1 MNKIL
6 IELIADPRDGLQGL
20 NYPLDNQKYVEHLI
34 HIANAGFKHIMIG
47 SMINPHLVPAMADS
61 EARALL
67 FLEQNPDPELKR
79 QILVFRPYGKY
90 MDKAVNLIEKK
101 AANSIAYTHSL
112 CGEFLYNN
120 NGIGRKEFPTY
131 SEEYCQKIIE
141 QSREIVKQFSEKS
154 KGLGASLDIHI
165 SKVTHLLSDLEKQ
178 PKLLADIKTEFII
191 LAEITKDIDG
201 RIVFSDTSGEA
212 TPENIKPLMQIA
224 VDAIIENNIRKPI
237 GLHLHT
243 TPKDNNVLSDL
254 LLSCLE
260 PLKQIDNNISFDIG
274 FGGIGG
280 CPFDSKNPKANL
292 QVKNI
297 LELKQELEEFGVDVS
312 PHLDMKNLDMLDE
325 EILAFV
331 NKQTDSKQKTI
342 FERFKSIFVS

>member
-1 MNKIL
+1 MNKI
-6 IELIADPRDGLQGL
+6 ELVADPRDGLQGL

-34 HIANAGFKHIMIG
+34 HIAESGFKHIMIG
-47 SMINPHLVPAMADS
+47 SMINPHLVPAMAGS
-61 EARALL
+61 EARAIL
-67 FLEQNPDPELKR
+67 FFEKYPAPELKR

-90 MDKAVNLIEKK
+90 MDKAEALIEKK

-112 CGEFLYNN
+112 SGEFLYNN

-131 SEEYCQKIIE
+131 SDESRQKIIE
-141 QSREIVKQFSEKS
+141 ESREIVKQFTQKS
-154 KGLGASLDIHI
+154 QKFGTSLDVHM
-165 SKVTHLLSDLEKQ
+165 SKVTHQLSDVEIR
-178 PKLLADIKTEFII
+178 PKLLAEIKEEFII
-191 LAEITKDIDG
+191 LAEITKDVEG

-212 TPENIKPLMQIA
+212 TPENIKPLMQTA
-224 VDAIIENNIRKPI
+224 VDAILENNIQKPI

-243 TPKDNNVLSDL
+243 NPKNNDVLSDL

-260 PLKQIDNNISFDIG
+260 PLKQIENTVSFDIG

-297 LELKQELEEFGVDVS
+297 LQTQSVLNEFGVEVLPS
-312 PHLDMKNLDMLDE
+312 LDMKNIEMLDE

-331 NKQTDSKQKTI
+331 NEKTDSKQKTI
-342 FERFKSIFVS
+342 FERFKSLFGVE